1 MGNEAKEYFGRQK
14 ALAQGVSDSDFKNKM
29 EACKDFHG
37 WKELFRSGVSDV
49 YKREALLGFF
59 NLTPESAERTYDIIK
74 E

>member
-1 MGNEAKEYFGRQK
+1 
-14 ALAQGVSDSDFKNKM
+14 M